1 MCGVIGFAPLYRG
14 LPSLICGFGFVYRTW
29 YSFVWT
35 LLEFSMDLSM
45 ELKNLCMVCMDG
57 YGLV

>member
-1 MCGVIGFAPLYRG
+1 MCGVIGFSPWYRV
-14 LPSLICGFGFVYRTW
+14 LPYLNCGFGLVYGTW

-35 LLEFSMDLSM
+35 LLEFSMVLSM
-45 ELKNLCMVCMDG
+45 EIKNLCMVCMDG